1 MLFLK
6 LIRISVSRSVYQ
18 SKVSRLLYLQMTML
32 TIWAFLCFTAPVNS
46 SEWVTYHCPSPS
58 HAKTN
63 RTALFLLSTVQDNAY
78 VHSFTL

>member
-18 SKVSRLLYLQMTML
+18 SKVSRLLLLQMTML
-32 TIWAFLCFTAPVNS
+32 TIWAFLCFTSPVKTS
-46 SEWVTYHCPSPS
+46 DLVTYHCLGPS
-58 HAKTN
+58 HATTN
-63 RTALFLLSTVQDNAY
+63 RIALFLLSTVQDNAF